1 MALKPITVS
10 QLNRYIGKVLSTDPI
25 LGNVSVQ
32 GEISNLK
39 YHGSGHVYFTLK
51 DAGSK
56 INCFLH
62 ASAAEN
68 LRYELTDGIEAV
80 VMGYLSVYEAG
91 GYYSL
96 NVRDVEISGAG
107 SLAAAFKALFKKLE
121 KEGIFD
127 PEYKKPIPAFPSEV
141 CVITSETGAAV
152 RDILKIIRSR
162 NRLVNVVVIPC
173 LVQGKSAAADIAAS
187 IALAN
192 ERFPEA
198 DVIIT
203 GRGGGSAE
211 ELWAFN
217 EEIVARSIFASR
229 IPVISAV
236 GHETDFSISDYVA
249 DCRAETP
256 TAAAVMAV
264 PDTSEMMR
272 QAETWCLDTEIR
284 MRRILELCGARLQA
298 CRPEIFLRTLQEQ
311 VNRREN
317 DAAWLDR
324 EISEGLKNL
333 LIIYEYETE
342 RSFMKLEAGS
352 PQKIIAR
359 GYAAV
364 RDPADGHPVSSS
376 LGILPG
382 ATLEV
387 VMRDGALL
395 CEVRENRESQEYVSP
410 ERQRKECGE

>member
-25 LGNVSVQ
+25 LGNVSVR

-51 DAGSK
+51 DSGSR
-56 INCFLH
+56 INCFLP
-62 ASAAEN
+62 ASSAEN

-107 SLAAAFKALFKKLE
+107 SLAAAFKALFTKLE

-127 PEYKKPIPAFPSEV
+127 PEYKKPIPAFPRKI

-152 RDILKIIRSR
+152 RDILKIIRKR
-162 NRLVNVVVIPC
+162 NRLVDVIVIPC
-173 LVQGKSAAADIAAS
+173 LVQGKSAAADIAS
-187 IALAN
+187 SVKLAN
-192 ERFPEA
+192 EKFPDA

-236 GHETDFSISDYVA
+236 GHETDFSISDYAA

-272 QAETWCLDTEIR
+272 QAGEWYVQTGVR
-284 MRRILELCGARLQA
+284 MRRVLELCQAKLQS

-317 DAAWLDR
+317 AADWLNR
-324 EISEGLKNL
+324 EIAEKMKNIL
-333 LIIYEYETE
+333 AAYEFETE
-342 RSFMKLEAGS
+342 KEFLKLEAGS

-364 RDPADGHPVSSS
+364 RKPEDGRPVSSVR
-376 LGILPG
+376 GILPG
-382 ATLEV
+382 RTLEV
-387 VMRDGALL
+387 VMRDGTLL
-395 CEVRENRESQEYVSP
+395 CQVKENSEV
-410 ERQRKECGE
+410 

>member
-10 QLNRYIGKVLSTDPI
+10 QLNRYIGKILSTDPI
-25 LGNVSVQ
+25 LGNVSVR

-39 YHGSGHVYFTLK
+39 YHGSGHVYFSLK

-56 INCFLH
+56 INCFLP
-62 ASAAEN
+62 ASSAGN
-68 LRYELTDGIEAV
+68 LRYQLTDGIEAV
-80 VMGYLSVYEAG
+80 VSGYLSVYEAG

-107 SLAAAFKALFKKLE
+107 SLAAAFRALFEKLE
-121 KEGIFD
+121 KEGLFD
-127 PEYKKPIPAFPSEV
+127 PEYKKPIPEFPQKI

-162 NRLVNVVVIPC
+162 NRLVSVLVYPC
-173 LVQGKSAAADIAAS
+173 LVQGKSAAADIADA
-187 IALAN
+187 IVKVN
-192 ERFPEA
+192 EKFPDT

-236 GHETDFSISDYVA
+236 GHETDFSISDYAA

-256 TAAAVMAV
+256 TAAAVLAV
-264 PDTSEMMR
+264 PDTSEMIGR
-272 QAETWCLDTEIR
+272 AEEWKLQMNAR
-284 MRRILELCGARLQA
+284 MHRILELGEIRLQA
-298 CRPEIFLRTLQEQ
+298 CHPEVFLRTLKEQ
-311 VNRREN
+311 VVIREN

-324 EISEGLKNL
+324 EISEGIRDFLITYEHEAEKENL
-333 LIIYEYETE
+333 
-342 RSFMKLEAGS
+342 RLEAGS
-352 PQKIIAR
+352 PQRIISR

-364 RDPADGHPVSSS
+364 RDSETGEMISAVRGVLPGDE
-376 LGILPG
+376 LGIVLK
-382 ATLEV
+382 
-387 VMRDGALL
+387 DGELI
-395 CEVRENRESQEYVSP
+395 CRVQEKRENT
-410 ERQRKECGE
+410 